1 MAAGGFELVAN
12 EPQPQQPG
20 AEGVLFIVA
29 MGPGVGGA
37 LLHQRLMADSQAEL
51 DIGFDL
57 AGMEGGIE
65 QPELNGALGEYA
77 VQIEPVV
84 PGVVVV
90 VVSPG
95 RAVIPE
101 RFQFLHGRGP
111 FLVHLIQ
118 KAGVRFLT
126 IVFPFHLDLQGF
138 VEQVLLCRH
147 DVDDVPQG
155 GDRMGSGVHM
165 DVDAAGVVDL
175 GPRTP

>member
-29 MGPGVGGA
+29 MGPGVRGA
-37 LLHQRLMADSQAEL
+37 FLLQRLMADGQAEL

-57 AGMEGGIE
+57 TRMEGGVE
-65 QPELNGALGEYA
+65 QPELNGTLGEYA

-84 PGVVVV
+84 PGMVVV

-101 RFQFLHGRGP
+101 PFQFLHGRGP

-126 IVFPFHLDLQGF
+126 IVFPLHLDLQGF

-147 DVDDVPQG
+147 DVDDVP
-155 GDRMGSGVHM
+155 
-165 DVDAAGVVDL
+165 
-175 GPRTP
+175 